1 MGTQRPSA
9 ARRGGDRRRLQRNTL
24 ACEPLESR
32 RLLST
37 TTLYPVAD
45 TYTRSGVNAGTSQ
58 TLLVTDNNGA
68 GGDFMAYLRFDLSGI
83 DLTGVTNAYLTLQKI
98 GGDTIVADRFDVF
111 GLKNIAG
118 NTPQNWSETTLATAG
133 LGSEYTATGGNYVD
147 LTRVVKLDCDGTSGA
162 NVIEQ
167 VSNSGSPQ
175 HLSGVDVVQFLRDR
189 KADGGLATF
198 ITLVDAGAS
207 RSWSYG
213 SRENA
218 TVSLRP
224 TLRIEH
230 TPAYQQAA
238 STPARQME
246 ALDRGLIALR
256 RATSQVYLGWR
267 LLGTDPATV
276 GFNVYRSANGGTAVK
291 LTSSP
296 ITSSTNYVDT
306 TFSSTAS
313 NTYFVR
319 PVVGGVEQ
327 AASETVALP
336 ANASL
341 QQYLTVPLDIPP
353 GGQVPDAATPGQF
366 VSYTYT
372 ANDASVGDLDG
383 DGEYEIVLKWSPTN
397 ESNGAAAAFTG
408 STIFDA
414 YRLDGTRL
422 WRIDLGR
429 NIRSGA
435 QYAPF
440 LVYDLDGDGRAEVV
454 SRTMPGTK
462 DGLGRNVILAGD
474 DPNADYRNSYGRIT
488 TGPEYLTVFSGAT
501 GAAMATVPFTPDRQ
515 DISTWGDDYG
525 HRGENLMLAPAYLDG
540 SRPSIVVGRGV
551 FTPSG
556 TFPARNELTAW
567 NWRGGALRQQWW
579 FRGDIGINGDVNS
592 EYVGQANYTMIPAD
606 VDGDGKDEIVY
617 GAMVVDDD
625 GTGLYSTGRGHGDA
639 LHVADMDPTNPG
651 PEVFMPHE
659 WTSLGN
665 HTTATL
671 RDAATG
677 SLLAAPL
684 VAPAD
689 VAAGSFPDVG
699 RGIALDIDPAYPG
712 YEFWDSY
719 DPDIYDVHGNAIYAK
734 PSNMHVNFGVWWDAD
749 LLRETLDNTTISDWN
764 YTTHGRSNL
773 VSFANSGINNSSG
786 LSANNGTK
794 STPCLSGD
802 ILGDWREEV
811 IWRTSD
817 NTALQI
823 WSTTTTATNRITT
836 LMHDSQYR
844 EAIAWQNSG
853 YNQPPNPSFFLGAG
867 MAAAPTPNIYTV
879 TSVPNAAPTAIELSP
894 RTIAESAGAGA
905 AVGLFMTTDVDADD
919 AFSYAL
925 VPGTGDTHNASFTIV
940 GNQLVTVVNL
950 DYEAGPTRSI
960 RVRSTDAGGL
970 FVEATFVI
978 TVTDVMDDYIITV
991 AASQQLTDPVL
1002 PAGLFRLVKRGAGTL
1017 TITRSNTY
1025 AGGTVVEAGGL
1036 VVRVSDALGS
1046 GGWDVRSGASM
1057 TVQLATPGTGIA
1069 VPALAVAAATPRAK
1083 LDVGTSQM
1091 TVAGGL
1097 TVEALVESLRAGR
1110 GDGSWSGGGGIT
1122 SAAVA
1127 ADVAGGQP
1135 RAVGWRDNGAGAFT
1149 IGYAAAGDT
1158 NLDGVIDILD
1168 AAGMLAAGKF
1178 DTGTAAGWAEGDSTY
1193 DNVVDILDIAEFIG
1207 TDLFD
1212 KGGTLTAAPP
1222 VAMAKAPTTSP
1233 PTTLTAVETAFVAMA
1248 FQEPA
1253 PARKRAARA
1262 PR

>member
-1 MGTQRPSA
+1 MGTKRPSA
-9 ARRGGDRRRLQRNTL
+9 ARRGGDRQRSRQHTL
-24 ACEPLESR
+24 ACERLELR

-45 TYTRSGVNAGTSQ
+45 TYTRSGVNAGSSQ
-58 TLLVTDNNGA
+58 TLEVRDNNGS
-68 GGDFMAYLRFDLSGI
+68 GGDFMAYLRFDLSGV
-83 DLTGVTNAYLTLQKI
+83 DLTGLTNAYLTLQKI
-98 GGDTIVADRFDVF
+98 GGDTIVTDRFDVF
-111 GLKNIAG
+111 GLSNVAG
-118 NTPQNWSETTLATAG
+118 NTPQDWSETTLATAG

-147 LTRVVKLDCDGTSGA
+147 LSRVVKLDCDGTSGA

-175 HLSGVDVVQFLRDR
+175 HLSGVDVVKFLRDR
-189 KADGGLATF
+189 KTDGGLATF

-207 RSWSYG
+207 RGWNYG
-213 SRENA
+213 SRENPIVA
-218 TVSLRP
+218 LRP
-224 TLRIEH
+224 TLRLEYV
-230 TPAYQQAA
+230 PAYEKAA
-238 STPARQME
+238 SPPARQME
-246 ALDRGLIALR
+246 ALDRGLVALR
-256 RATSQVYLGWR
+256 RATAQVYLGWR

-276 GFNVYRSANGGTAVK
+276 GFNVYRSSNGGTAVK
-291 LTSSP
+291 LTSTP

-306 TFSSTAS
+306 TFSATAS
-313 NTYFVR
+313 NAYFVR
-319 PVVGGVEQ
+319 PVVGGIEQ
-327 AASETVALP
+327 AASETVVLP
-336 ANASL
+336 ASAPL
-341 QQYLTVPLDIPP
+341 QQYLSIPLDIPP
-353 GGQVPDAATPGQF
+353 GGQVPDVANPGQLL
-366 VSYTYT
+366 SYTYT

-397 ESNGAAAAFTG
+397 ESNGSAAAYTG

-414 YRLDGTRL
+414 YKLDGTKL

-440 LVYDLDGDGRAEVV
+440 LVYDLDGDGKAEVV

-462 DGLGRNVILAGD
+462 DGLGRNVILPGD
-474 DPNADYRNSYGRIT
+474 DPNADYRNSAGRIT
-488 TGPEYLTVFSGAT
+488 TGPEYLTVFDGAT
-501 GAAMATVPFTPDRQ
+501 GGAMATVPFTPDRQ

-551 FTPSG
+551 FTPNG

-567 NWRGGALRQQWW
+567 NWRAGSLTQQWW
-579 FRGDIGINGDVNS
+579 FRGDIGINDNVNS

-606 VDGDGKDEIVY
+606 VDGDGRDEIVY

-625 GTGLYSTGRGHGDA
+625 GKGLYSTGRGHGDA
-639 LHVADMDPTNPG
+639 LHVTDMDPSNPG

-671 RDAATG
+671 RNAATG
-677 SLLAAPL
+677 TLLAAPL

-689 VAAGSFPDVG
+689 VAAGTFPDVG
-699 RGIALDIDPAYPG
+699 RGIALDIDPNYAG

-719 DPDIYDVHGNAIYAK
+719 DPDIYDVHGNAIYTK

-773 VSFANSGINNSSG
+773 VSYANSGINNSSG

-844 EAIAWQNSG
+844 EAIAWQNVG
-853 YNQPPNPSFFLGAG
+853 YNQPPNPSFFLGSG

-879 TSVPNAAPTAIELSP
+879 TYVPNAAPTAVALSP
-894 RTIAESAGAGA
+894 QTIAENTGAD
-905 AVGLFMTTDVDADD
+905 AVVGQLSTTDSNAGDT
-919 AFSYAL
+919 FTYTL
-925 VPGTGDTHNASFTIV
+925 VSGTGDTHNASFAIV
-940 GNQLVTVVNL
+940 GSQLTTAVSL
-950 DYEAGPTRSI
+950 DYEAGPTRSV

-970 FVEATFVI
+970 FVEATFTI
-978 TVTDVMDDYIITV
+978 TLTDVMDDYVVTV
-991 AASQQLTDPVL
+991 ATSQQLIDPML
-1002 PAGLFRLVKRGAGTL
+1002 PSGLFRLVKRGAGTL
-1017 TITRSNTY
+1017 TFTRPNAYT
-1025 AGGTVVEAGGL
+1025 GGTVTEAGII
-1036 VVRVSDALGS
+1036 VVRSAGALGS
-1046 GGWDVRSGASM
+1046 GGWDVQNGA
-1057 TVQLATPGTGIA
+1057 TITIDFATAHAGISLPSLTMA
-1069 VPALAVAAATPRAK
+1069 TSSPAAK
-1083 LDVGTSQM
+1083 LDIGTSQL

-1097 TVEALVESLRAGR
+1097 TAGSLTNLIKSGR
-1110 GDGSWSGGGGIT
+1110 SDGSWLGEAGIT
-1122 SAAVA
+1122 SAAA
-1127 ADVAGGQP
+1127 AGGQL
-1135 RAVGWRDNGAGAFT
+1135 RAVGWRYLDGGSFA
-1149 IGYAAAGDT
+1149 IGFAAAGDT
-1158 NLDGVIDILD
+1158 NLDGALDVLD
-1168 AAGMLAAGKF
+1168 AAAILGSGKL
-1178 DTGTAAGWAEGDSTY
+1178 DTGFAADWADGDSNY
-1193 DNVVDILDIAEFIG
+1193 DGVVDLLDIADFIG
-1207 TDLFD
+1207 TGLFE
-1212 KGGTLTAAPP
+1212 TESYQAAAQAASVSSAETAAPQT
-1222 VAMAKAPTTSP
+1222 A
-1233 PTTLTAVETAFVAMA
+1233 LTAMEMAFVAAAMQDA
-1248 FQEPA
+1248 SPA
-1253 PARKRAARA
+1253 KKNTTRTR
-1262 PR
+1262 

>member
-1 MGTQRPSA
+1 MGTIRSA
-9 ARRGGDRRRLQRNTL
+9 AVRLRGQRRRIPRLAL

-58 TLLVTDNNGA
+58 TLVVTDNNGA
-68 GGDFMAYLRFDLSGI
+68 GGDTMAYLRFDLSGV
-83 DLTGVTNAYLTLQKI
+83 DLTGLTNAYLTLQKI
-98 GGDTIVADRFDVF
+98 GGDTIVMDRFDVF

-118 NTPQNWSETTLATAG
+118 NTPQNWNETTLATAG
-133 LGSEYTATGGNYVD
+133 LGSEYTATGGNYLD
-147 LTRVVKLDCDGTSGA
+147 LTRVVNLSSEGTSGA

-207 RSWSYG
+207 RTWSYG

-218 TVSLRP
+218 TLALRP
-224 TLRIEH
+224 TLRLDY

-238 STPARQME
+238 NRPARQME
-246 ALDRGLIALR
+246 ALDRGLVALR

-267 LLGTDPATV
+267 LFGTDPATV

-291 LTSSP
+291 LTATP

-306 TFSSTAS
+306 SFTAS
-313 NTYFVR
+313 ATNTYFVR
-319 PVVGGVEQ
+319 PVVDGVEQ
-327 AASETVALP
+327 AASETVVLP

-341 QQYLTVPLDIPP
+341 RQYLEVPLDIPP
-353 GGQVPDAATPGQF
+353 GGQVPDIANPGQF
-366 VSYTYT
+366 LTYTYT

-397 ESNGAAAAFTG
+397 ESNGSASAYTG
-408 STIFDA
+408 STIYDA
-414 YRLDGTRL
+414 YKLDGTKL

-462 DGLGRNVILAGD
+462 DGLGHDVILAGD
-474 DPNADYRNSYGRIT
+474 DPNADYRNAYGRIT
-488 TGPEYLTVFSGAT
+488 TGPEYLTVFNGAT

-551 FTPSG
+551 FGPSG

-567 NWRGGALRQQWW
+567 NWRGGSLTQQWW
-579 FRGDIGINGDVNS
+579 FRGDIGINGNVNS

-617 GAMVVDDD
+617 GAMVVDDN

-639 LHVADMDPTNPG
+639 LHVTDMDPSNPG
-651 PEVFMPHE
+651 LEVFMPQE
-659 WTSLGN
+659 DTSIGN
-665 HTTATL
+665 HTAAVL

-677 SLLAAPL
+677 KLLAAPL
-684 VAPAD
+684 VTPAD

-699 RGIALDIDPAYPG
+699 RGIALDIDPNYPG

-719 DPDIYDVHGNAIYAK
+719 DPSIYDAHGNAIYAK

-764 YTTHGRSNL
+764 YTAHGRSNL
-773 VSFANSGINNSSG
+773 VSYASSGINNSSG

-811 IWRTSD
+811 IWRKSD

-823 WSTTTTATNRITT
+823 WSTTTTATNRIPT

-844 EAIAWQNSG
+844 EAIAWQNVG

-867 MAAAPTPNIYTV
+867 MAAAPTPTIYTV
-879 TSVPNAAPTAIELSP
+879 SSMAN
-894 RTIAESAGAGA
+894 
-905 AVGLFMTTDVDADD
+905 D
-919 AFSYAL
+919 
-925 VPGTGDTHNASFTIV
+925 
-940 GNQLVTVVNL
+940 
-950 DYEAGPTRSI
+950 
-960 RVRSTDAGGL
+960 
-970 FVEATFVI
+970 FVI
-978 TVTDVMDDYIITV
+978 TV
-991 AASQQLTDPVL
+991 AADQQLTDPAL
-1002 PAGLFRLVKRGAGTL
+1002 PAGPFRLVKRGAGTL
-1017 TITRSNTY
+1017 SLTKSNTY
-1025 AGGTVVEAGGL
+1025 TGGTVVEAGGI
-1036 VVRVSDALGS
+1036 VVRDSGALGS
-1046 GGWDVRSGASM
+1046 GGLDIRGGASV
-1057 TVQLATPGTGIA
+1057 TVRLSTPGTGIA
-1069 VPALAVAAATPRAK
+1069 APALAMATASSSAQ
-1083 LDVGTSQM
+1083 LDVGSSQV

-1097 TVEALVESLRAGR
+1097 TVAALVESLRAGR
-1110 GDGSWSGGGGIT
+1110 GDGSWTCGGIT

-1127 ADVAGGQP
+1127 ADVAGGQS
-1135 RAVGWRDNGAGAFT
+1135 RAVGWRDNGGGSFT

-1158 NLDGVIDILD
+1158 NLDGLVDIID
-1168 AAGMLAAGKF
+1168 AAGIFAGGKY
-1178 DTGTAAGWAEGDSTY
+1178 DTGAAATWAEGDTNY
-1193 DNVVDILDIAEFIG
+1193 DGVVDLLDMAAFIG
-1207 TDLFD
+1207 TGLFEA
-1212 KGGTLTAAPP
+1212 GGYLASSQAASTPS
-1222 VAMAKAPTTSP
+1222 AGITSST
-1233 PTTLTAVETAFVAMA
+1233 TTLTVMEMA
-1248 FQEPA
+1248 FI
-1253 PARKRAARA
+1253 AAAMQDASSAKKNTTRT
-1262 PR
+1262 R